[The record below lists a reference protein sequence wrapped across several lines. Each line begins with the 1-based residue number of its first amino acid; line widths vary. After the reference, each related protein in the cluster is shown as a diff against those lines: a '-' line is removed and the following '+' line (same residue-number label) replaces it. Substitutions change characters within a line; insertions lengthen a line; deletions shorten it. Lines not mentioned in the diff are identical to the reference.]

1 VNFVELHHVV
11 QHEIPAGGG
20 GGGAR
25 DLGGVFAG
33 AQLLEVL
40 VGEKVEFDGLVGA
53 VDGEDQHLYEDR
65 VLLEVAS
72 LLGVL
77 LDFFSAVAA
86 QPYFACVFVLE
97 VDGET
102 RAVY

>member
-1 VNFVELHHVV
+1 MNFVELHHVV
-11 QHEIPAGGG
+11 QHEIPAGVVCGCR
-20 GGGAR
+20 AFR
-25 DLGGVFAG
+25 DIFAS
-33 AQLLEVL
+33 AEMLEVL

-53 VDGEDQHLYEDR
+53 VDGEDEHLYEDR
-65 VLLEVAS
+65 VLLEVAG